1 MLNEAA
7 IPEPSDSAPSV
18 APPEMLDF
26 FEIPL
31 PPEQDPDELIKHRF
45 LCRGGAMLLVGQS
58 GIGKSSFTIQ
68 CAVLWSLGREA
79 FGLVPVGPLRIL
91 IVQAENDPGDM
102 AEFRD
107 GVLKGLAITDEDCR
121 AGVIKTVWEDSRT
134 GAAFCSDVLQ
144 PLLEREQFDLV
155 IVDPALAY
163 LGGDA
168 NQQKDVSM
176 FLRNCLNPVLH
187 RARCGLVLVHHTN
200 KPPQYQKNQDWQA
213 NDHAY
218 AGSGSADWANWARA
232 VLVIRSLGS
241 FDYFELRAGKR
252 GKRLRWKDK
261 SGKASAFTKF
271 IGHSQGGICWREVP
285 DEEILS
291 APGIVDKA
299 NSRLGPK
306 PPLVDDFMALF
317 PHDYKKDPSEAL
329 LSAGQ
334 IQIAFRQR
342 GWSKNHYNGMCD
354 NAVAQGILAQTSG
367 RGRGGKVLRGRPDMV
382 EAYLRNQ
389 QEKGTILE
397 NVPVAKPP
405 KKKKRTRKSK
415 LSKSS

>member
-7 IPEPSDSAPSV
+7 IPEPVDSAPAV

-26 FEIPL
+26 YEIPL
-31 PPEQDPDELIKHRF
+31 PPEHDPDELLKHRF

-102 AEFRD
+102 AEFRE
-107 GVLKGLAITDEDCR
+107 GVLKELVITDEDR
-121 AGVIKTVWEDSRT
+121 GASVIKTVWEDSRT
-134 GAAFCSDVLQ
+134 GAAFCSEVLQ
-144 PLLEREQFDLV
+144 PLLERERFDLV

-200 KPPQYQKNQDWQA
+200 KPPLQTKRQEWQA

-232 VLVIRSLGS
+232 VLVIRSMES

-252 GKRLRWKDK
+252 GKRLCWKEK
-261 SGKASAFTKF
+261 NGTTPAFTKY
-271 IGHSQGGICWREVP
+271 IAHSQTGICWREVSH
-285 DEEILS
+285 EEVLS
-291 APGIVDKA
+291 APGIVDRA

-306 PPLVDDFMALF
+306 PPPMEDFVAIF
-317 PHDYKKDPSEAL
+317 PHDYKNDPSEAL

-342 GWSKNHYNGMCD
+342 GWSKNLYSGMCD
-354 NAVAQGILAQTSG
+354 NAALQGLLAQTPG
-367 RGRGGKVLRGRPDMV
+367 GGQGGKVLRGRPEMV
-382 EAYLRNQ
+382 EAYLRWKK
-389 QEKGTILE
+389 EKGTILE
-397 NVPVAKPP
+397 IVPISKQR
-405 KKKKRTRKSK
+405 KTKKRTRKSK
-415 LSKSS
+415 LSKAS

>member
-7 IPEPSDSAPSV
+7 IPEPADSAPPV
-18 APPEMLDF
+18 ASPEMLDF
-26 FEIPL
+26 YAIPL

-45 LCRGGAMLLVGQS
+45 LCRGGALLLVGQS

-107 GVLKGLAITDEDCR
+107 GVLKGLDLKDEDCK
-121 AGVIKTVWEDSRT
+121 GSVIKTVCEDSRT

-200 KPPQYQKNQDWQA
+200 KPSQYQRNQEWQA
-213 NDHAY
+213 NDYAY

-232 VLVIRSLGS
+232 VLVIRTLGS

-261 SGKASAFTKF
+261 SGKGSAFTKH
-271 IGHSQGGICWREVP
+271 IGHSQTGICWREVP

-306 PPLVDDFMALF
+306 PPPVDDFMALF

-342 GWSKNHYNGMCD
+342 GWSKNHYSGMCD
-354 NAVAQGILAQTSG
+354 NAVAQGILEQTSG
-367 RGRGGKVLRGRPDMV
+367 GGKGGKVLRGRPDMV
-382 EAYLRNQ
+382 EAYLRNK

-397 NVPVAKPP
+397 NVPIAKPP